1 MRGHF
6 LNSGISFSVILV
18 PLFYMRVVGEVILF
32 STYKALFSLGG
43 KTFVLKCEF
52 LKNVNLT
59 FRVNVAKKFLLGNL
73 IVSYRL

>member
-1 MRGHF
+1 MR
-6 LNSGISFSVILV
+6 
-18 PLFYMRVVGEVILF
+18 VGEVILF

-59 FRVNVAKKFLLGNL
+59 FCVNVANKFLLGSL
-73 IVSYRL
+73 IVSYRP

>member
-1 MRGHF
+1 MRGRF

-18 PLFYMRVVGEVILF
+18 PLFYMRVGEVILF

>member
-18 PLFYMRVVGEVILF
+18 PPFYMRVGEVILF